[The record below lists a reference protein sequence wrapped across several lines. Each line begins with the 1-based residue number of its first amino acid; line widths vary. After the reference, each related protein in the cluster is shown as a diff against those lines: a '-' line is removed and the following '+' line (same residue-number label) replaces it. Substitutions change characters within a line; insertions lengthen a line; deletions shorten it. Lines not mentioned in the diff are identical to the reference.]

1 MATSELNAKNFIR
14 ISLINWSLAVPFL
27 LLFSWPYY
35 FFARL
40 MEFHTLI
47 VLPGALLFGLP
58 FMITLLHGH
67 VTLALGAAHRDRY
80 YEFLTSFPFTYGL
93 LFHPIIIRTRF
104 RLTVLSA
111 SVALFLFGVAMG

>member
-47 VLPGALLFGLP
+47 VLPGALLFGMP

-67 VTLALGAAHRDRY
+67 VTLARGAAHRDRY

-111 SVALFLFGVAMG
+111 SVALFLFGVAVG